1 MYNYNVSAHI
11 NCVQLER
18 EYVSKVCAIECE
30 YMEKYVQLECEFTYK
45 LCSNIMWL
53 HL

>member
-11 NCVQLER
+11 NYVQLER

-45 LCSNIMWL
+45 LCSNIMWV
-53 HL
+53 HV